1 MSNGYRVTAGSST
14 TSMTMVVS
22 SEEMMHFIMGSRQK
36 YVLMRIRE
44 MITSRVDTP
53 VTMGQQARDNA
64 QRRQQQPAEP
74 IPAVPFL
81 VAKTVDK
88 QQKAEGLGHVSRQ
101 HLQQNNPYLIHFN
114 LPFLPSHKA

>member
-1 MSNGYRVTAGSST
+1 MTAGSST

-53 VTMGQQARDNA
+53 VTMGS
-64 QRRQQQPAEP
+64 RRAIMLSADSSSPPSQYRW
-74 IPAVPFL
+74 FHFWS
-81 VAKTVDK
+81 
-88 QQKAEGLGHVSRQ
+88 QK
-101 HLQQNNPYLIHFN
+101 P
-114 LPFLPSHKA
+114 

>member
-1 MSNGYRVTAGSST
+1 
-14 TSMTMVVS
+14 
-22 SEEMMHFIMGSRQK
+22 MHFIMGSRQK
-36 YVLMRIRE
+36 YVLMRSQGDDHQQGGHPR
-44 MITSRVDTP
+44 DN
-53 VTMGQQARDNA
+53 GQQARDNA

-74 IPAVPFL
+74 IPVVPFL